1 MPPTYNSLIYE
12 RLFTNCELWKRSHK
26 QLPSETDIVIPDEDG
41 WYRISDDTDLKRDIR
56 WHWYETWYQVT
67 LICNV
72 ISDDTDTKRDIRWH
86 WYEMWYQCDI
96 DSQNQWYTLNWSG
109 VLTRMWKRNKLITAM
124 EALISYW
131 YQQRN
136 QWHTLNQRKSIWKI
150 VIPNQWYQ
158 PIEEG
163 NYRNLLL
170 KAIEGAYRR
179 GQL

>member
-1 MPPTYNSLIYE
+1 MSGYLRIVSFESDPTNNY
-12 RLFTNCELWKRSHK
+12 
-26 QLPSETDIVIPDEDG
+26 P
-41 WYRISDDTDLKRDIR
+41 LKRIE
-56 WHWYETWYQVT
+56 WYLMKTVGIGYQMI
-67 LICNV
+67 LIWNV
-72 ISDDTDTKRDIRWH
+72 ISDDTDMKRDIRWY
-86 WYEMWYQCDI
+86 WYETWYQCDI

-109 VLTRMWKRNKLITAM
+109 LLTRMWKRNKLVTAM
-124 EALISYW
+124 EALIPYW

-136 QWHTLNQRKSIWKI
+136 QWYTLNQRKSIWTI

>member
-1 MPPTYNSLIYE
+1 MSGYLRIVSFESDPTNNY
-12 RLFTNCELWKRSHK
+12 
-26 QLPSETDIVIPDEDG
+26 P
-41 WYRISDDTDLKRDIR
+41 LKRIE
-56 WHWYETWYQVT
+56 WYLMKTVGIGYQMT
-67 LICNV
+67 LIWNV
-72 ISDDTDTKRDIRWH
+72 ISGDTDTKRDIRWH
-86 WYEMWYQCDI
+86 WYETWYQCDI

-109 VLTRMWKRNKLITAM
+109 VLTRMWKRNKLVTAM
-124 EALISYW
+124 EALIPYW

-136 QWHTLNQRKSIWKI
+136 QWYTLNQRKSIWKI

>member
-12 RLFTNCELWKRSHK
+12 RLFTTCELWKQSHK
-26 QLPSETDIVIPDEDG
+26 QLPSETDRVIPEDG
-41 WYRISDDTDLKRDIR
+41 WYQISDKANLKLDIR
-56 WHWYETWYQVT
+56 WYWYQT
-67 LICNV
+67 
-72 ISDDTDTKRDIRWH
+72 
-86 WYEMWYQCDI
+86 WYQCDI
-96 DSQNQWYTLNWSG
+96 GYQRNWYQMWYQSDINSQNQWYTLNWSMM
-109 VLTRMWKRNKLITAM
+109 LTRMWKRNKLITAM

-136 QWHTLNQRKSIWKI
+136 KWYTLNQRKSIWTI

-170 KAIEGAYRR
+170 KAVEGAYRR

>member
-26 QLPSETDIVIPDEDG
+26 QLPSETDRVIPDEDG
-41 WYRISDDTDLKRDIR
+41 WYRISDDTDMKRDIKVILIWNVISM
-56 WHWYETWYQVT
+56 WHWYET
-67 LICNV
+67 
-72 ISDDTDTKRDIRWH
+72 
-86 WYEMWYQCDI
+86 WYQCDI

-109 VLTRMWKRNKLITAM
+109 LLTRMWKRNKLVTAM
-124 EALISYW
+124 EALIPYW

-136 QWHTLNQRKSIWKI
+136 QWYTLNQRKSIWKI

-170 KAIEGAYRR
+170 KAIEGAYRS

>member
-1 MPPTYNSLIYE
+1 MSGYLRIVSFESDPTNNYPLKRIEWYLIKTIGIGYQMTLILNVISDGTDMKRDIRWYWYE
-12 RLFTNCELWKRSHK
+12 R
-26 QLPSETDIVIPDEDG
+26 
-41 WYRISDDTDLKRDIR
+41 WYQCDTDMKRNIR
-56 WHWYETWYQVT
+56 WHWYET
-67 LICNV
+67 
-72 ISDDTDTKRDIRWH
+72 
-86 WYEMWYQCDI
+86 WYQCDI

-109 VLTRMWKRNKLITAM
+109 LLTRMWKRNKLVTAM
-124 EALISYW
+124 EALIPYW

-136 QWHTLNQRKSIWKI
+136 QWYTLNQRKSIWKI

>member
-1 MPPTYNSLIYE
+1 MSGYLRIVSFESDPTNNY
-12 RLFTNCELWKRSHK
+12 
-26 QLPSETDIVIPDEDG
+26 P
-41 WYRISDDTDLKRDIR
+41 LKRIE
-56 WHWYETWYQVT
+56 WYLMKTVGIGYQMI
-67 LICNV
+67 LIWNV
-72 ISDDTDTKRDIRWH
+72 ISDDTDIKRDIRWY
-86 WYEMWYQCDI
+86 WYVMWYQSDI

-109 VLTRMWKRNKLITAM
+109 VLTRMWKRNKLVTAM
-124 EALISYW
+124 EALIPYW
-131 YQQRN
+131 YQQWN
-136 QWHTLNQRKSIWKI
+136 QWYTLNQRKSIWKI

>member
-1 MPPTYNSLIYE
+1 MSGYLRIVSFESDPTNNYPLKRIEWYLKKTVGIGYQMTLIW
-12 RLFTNCELWKRSHK
+12 N
-26 QLPSETDIVIPDEDG
+26 V
-41 WYRISDDTDLKRDIR
+41 ISDDTDMKRDIR
-56 WHWYETWYQVT
+56 WHWYET
-67 LICNV
+67 
-72 ISDDTDTKRDIRWH
+72 
-86 WYEMWYQCDI
+86 WYQCDI

-109 VLTRMWKRNKLITAM
+109 LLTRMWKRNKLVTAM
-124 EALISYW
+124 EALIPYW

-136 QWHTLNQRKSIWKI
+136 QWYTLNQRKSIWKI